1 MARPS
6 QMGSSMND
14 LVGYV
19 STHSGLSPEVAR
31 LAVSL
36 VMDYARR
43 LSPEM
48 GEVLDIGLGTSELKP
63 DEVTRLLSGF
73 MGMLGT
79 APLAAHE

>member
-1 MARPS
+1 
-6 QMGSSMND
+6 MND

-19 STHSGLSPEVAR
+19 SNHSGLSPDMAR

-43 LSPEM
+43 QSPEL

-63 DEVTRLLSGF
+63 DQVTRLFGGF
-73 MGMLGT
+73 MGMLGSS
-79 APLAAHE
+79 APATHECSQ

>member
-1 MARPS
+1 M
-6 QMGSSMND
+6 D
-14 LVGYV
+14 DIVHYV
-19 STHSGLSPEVAR
+19 SQRSGLSPEVAR
-31 LAVSL
+31 LVIAL

-73 MGMLGT
+73 TGMLGT
-79 APLAAHE
+79 APLAGQE